1 MDKPKKH
8 GNAQTSKQEK
18 KKTKALSQL
27 QRYSSTVES
36 SDSLNNLEKQG
47 EKIGRGGGR
56 FIIKNLW
63 EVCCNETDTE
73 IRELNT
79 ILAKLG
85 LPSVYYTKS
94 KTYDI
99 TDYDLPPNLSTCK
112 SKDFLDFY
120 VFPYVLPAIQA
131 LLTFARVNRVFQC
144 RFCTFNALDYI
155 VEYLYNNNPRYPDR
169 LQNPVP
175 IFEIP
180 FAKAWLEKHP
190 RKPPPKWMLMS
201 SEEAARIIQRAVRG
215 YVVRCR
221 PDVQEMRQ
229 FWKDYRKDMEE
240 ERLLYGRNLPK
251 DFVSVG
257 IFSPYYEELRGEFG
271 TTSEGSPCSSPRGF
285 HSDHCIYCRAF
296 RDFLSNPSKPEPRNS
311 ESTVGGMSKNDVSA
325 TSGNEG
331 NNSQPRSST
340 ADREPQPTTE
350 TEETPQIVEQQP
362 QTTKRN
368 SSDPP
373 PPPPPNTGS
382 KTNKTRKQ
390 SVKAVAKQGTG
401 TGIVGQNGKSK

>member
-1 MDKPKKH
+1 MEKQKKH
-8 GNAQTSKQEK
+8 GVTATANVPPPPNKHQSTK
-18 KKTKALSQL
+18 KATKALSTL
-27 QRYSSTVES
+27 PRYSSTVES
-36 SDSLNNLEKQG
+36 SESLNTLEKHG

-99 TDYDLPPNLSTCK
+99 TDYTIPPNLSTCK

-155 VEYLYNNNPRYPDR
+155 VEYLYNNNPRYPER
-169 LQNPVP
+169 LQNPIP

-201 SEEAARIIQRAVRG
+201 SEEAARIIQRAIRG
-215 YVVRCR
+215 YMVRCR
-221 PDVQEMRQ
+221 KDVQEMRQ

-251 DFVSVG
+251 EFVSVG
-257 IFSPYYEELRGEFG
+257 MFSPYYEELRGEFG
-271 TTSEGSPCSSPRGF
+271 ITSDGSPVSSPRGF
-285 HSDHCIYCRAF
+285 HSDHCIYCQAF
-296 RDFLSNPSKPEPRNS
+296 RDFVTNANTNRPEPTVS
-311 ESTVGGMSKNDVSA
+311 ESTMSKADASA
-325 TSGNEG
+325 TSGNDG
-331 NNSQPRSST
+331 NPQSRSS
-340 ADREPQPTTE
+340 AVDPQQQTE
-350 TEETPQIVEQQP
+350 IEENPQSTDQS
-362 QTTKRN
+362 TKRP

-390 SVKAVAKQGTG
+390 SVKALAKKKD
-401 TGIVGQNGKSK
+401 NKSE